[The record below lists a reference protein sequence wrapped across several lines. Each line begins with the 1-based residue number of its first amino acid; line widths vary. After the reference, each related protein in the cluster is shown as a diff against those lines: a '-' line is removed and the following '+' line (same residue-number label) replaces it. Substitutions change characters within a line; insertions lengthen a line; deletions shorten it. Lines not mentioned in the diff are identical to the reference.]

1 MTMFSWRRYTGS
13 RIVELGGQWREAIP
27 PPSNLFC
34 PTLPLRHSLLIHFSS
49 PTNSSAL
56 TLRDEDLNLVI
67 EGPADDNVLMA
78 TLHWFPNCR
87 AREPVA
93 RSYSPTIQPILPKNS
108 SVPAALIHLFSPT
121 NSSA

>member
-1 MTMFSWRRYTGS
+1 MFSWRRYTGS

-67 EGPADDNVLMA
+67 EGPADMFSWRRYTGSRIVELGSQWREAIPTPSNLFCPK
-78 TLHWFPNCR
+78 TPLFP
-87 AREPVA
+87 
-93 RSYSPTIQPILPKNS
+93 L
-108 SVPAALIHLFSPT
+108 L
-121 NSSA
+121 